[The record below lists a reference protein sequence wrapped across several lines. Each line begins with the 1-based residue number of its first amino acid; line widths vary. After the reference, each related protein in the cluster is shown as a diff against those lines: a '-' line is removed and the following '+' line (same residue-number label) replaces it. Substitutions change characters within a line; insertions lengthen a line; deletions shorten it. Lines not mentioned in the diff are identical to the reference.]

1 MPHFLTT
8 INRIYY
14 MDFAYFIFVLVAI
27 VVGVMVVKKIT
38 GCLIKAIILAVLVAA
53 LAYIYFSYFRV

>member
-1 MPHFLTT
+1 
-8 INRIYY
+8 